1 LQCDTPNNMYA
12 YLTDTQIQIKETAE
26 RFSRE
31 KLLPRYM
38 ARERESTNFDRDL
51 VREMGSMGL
60 LAPTAPS
67 KWGGM
72 ELDCVTTGVICES
85 VGYGDFNYAYLPLA
99 ASLAVGILDAYAKTE
114 LAEEWIGKVLRGEA
128 LVPVALTEPS
138 GGSDAAHLKLKATR
152 SDGGWMLSGEKASI
166 SLADQA
172 DAFFVFARTGTAEPG
187 SRGVS
192 AFLVP
197 SDLQGITRN
206 RYRDLGSKIVGRGS
220 IFFDD
225 VFVADDYL
233 LGQEGRG
240 FSQVMQGFDYSRA
253 LLGLQCVGAAQA
265 SLDETWRYI
274 GNREAFGQPLSAY
287 QGVTFP
293 IAEGEGILASVRALC
308 YETLRLR
315 DNHAAHTSEAAMCK
329 WLGPKSAVD
338 VIHQCLLTHGHYGWS
353 MDLPH
358 QQRLRDVMGIEIGD
372 GTAQI
377 MKLIIARERLKYFG
391 RG

>member
-1 LQCDTPNNMYA
+1 MHA
-12 YLTDTQIQIKETAE
+12 YLTDTQRQIKETAD
-26 RFSRE
+26 RFSRDE
-31 KLLPRYM
+31 LLPRYM
-38 ARERESTNFDRDL
+38 AREREDTKFDRKL

-67 KWGGM
+67 SRGGM
-72 ELDCVTTGVICES
+72 GLDCVTTGVICES
-85 VGYGDFNYAYLPLA
+85 IGYGDFNYAYLPLA
-99 ASLAVGILDAYAKTE
+99 ASLAVSILDAHARTE
-114 LAEEWIGKVLRGEA
+114 IAEEWIGRILSGEA

-152 SDGGWMLSGEKASI
+152 RDGGWALSGEKASI
-166 SLADQA
+166 SLGDQA
-172 DAFFVFARTGTAEPG
+172 DAFFVFARTGTETG

-197 SDLQGITRN
+197 GDLKGISRT
-206 RYRDLGSKIVGRGS
+206 RYRDLGSKIVGRSS

-225 VFVADDYL
+225 VFVPEDHL

-265 SLDETWRYI
+265 SLDETWRYVA
-274 GNREAFGQPLSAY
+274 NRQAFGQPLSAF

-293 IAEGEGILASVRALC
+293 VAEGEGILASVRALC

-315 DNHAAHTSEAAMCK
+315 DNQAGHTAEAAMCK

-338 VIHQCLLTHGHYGWS
+338 IIHQCLLTHGHYGWS

-377 MKLIIARERLKYFG
+377 MKLIISRERLKHSA
-391 RG
+391 